1 MKNSISIL
9 LLIGI
14 ILLLNLLSKQFFF
27 RLDMTQDK
35 QYTLSKATK
44 NILESLED
52 PVTVTAYFTENLP
65 PQLLKVRNDFSD
77 MLIEYSAISK
87 GMVNYEF
94 ISPNGDP
101 ELEQAA
107 AQSGIQPVPI
117 QVREKDQIKQ
127 QNIFIGAV
135 IKIGEQQDIIP
146 VIQSGA
152 GMEYALSTGIK
163 KLSVIDKPSVALLQG
178 YGMPPVN
185 ELGQVYQSLSIL
197 YNVEP
202 VDLSAEEGVADR
214 FRAVA
219 LINPKDSLPPAAFA
233 KLDAYLNNGGKL
245 CIAFNTVDGDFSTAQ
260 GTATNTGL
268 EDWLKAR
275 YELEVENSFLID
287 ASCGSV
293 TVQQK
298 QGFFNFQNQV
308 QFPFLPLISTFPEHP
323 INKGVE
329 QVVMVFASPMRYL
342 GDTSAVFTPIATS
355 SPKAGIIQ
363 PPTVFDVSNKKWTAS
378 DFPMSEIIVGGV
390 LEGKSPTGVPYKL
403 VVFSDG
409 DFPVSGEQGRGQGQD
424 NINLMVNS
432 IDWLSDDTGLID
444 LRTKGVATRPIAELE
459 DADRSFWKWFNFFVP
474 LLMVFVYGFYRWQG
488 KRAQRERRRN
498 ESYA

>member
-1 MKNSISIL
+1 MKNAVSIL
-9 LLIGI
+9 LLVGI
-14 ILLLNLLSKQFFF
+14 ILLLNILSKQFFF

-44 NILESLED
+44 NILQSLED
-52 PVTVTAYFTENLP
+52 PVMITAYFTDNLP
-65 PQLLKVRNDFSD
+65 PQLSKVRNDFSD
-77 MLIEYSAISK
+77 MLVEYSTISK
-87 GMVNYEF
+87 GMVDYEF
-94 ISPNGDP
+94 ISPNGD
-101 ELEQAA
+101 EAAEQAA
-107 AQSGIQPVPI
+107 AQSGIQPVMI
-117 QVREKDQIKQ
+117 NVREKDQMKQ
-127 QNIFIGAV
+127 QKAFMGAV
-135 IKIGEQQDIIP
+135 IKIGEQQDVIP
-146 VIQSGA
+146 FIQSGT
-152 GMEYALSTGIK
+152 GMEYSLSTGIK

-178 YGMPPVN
+178 YGMPSVN

-197 YNVEP
+197 YNIEA
-202 VDLSAEEGVADR
+202 VDLSTEESIADR

-219 LINPKDSLPPAAFA
+219 LINPKDSLPPAVFG

-260 GTATNTGL
+260 GTTVNTGL
-268 EDWLKAR
+268 EGWLKNR
-275 YELEVENSFLID
+275 YQVEVENSFLID

-293 TVQQK
+293 TVQQR

-323 INKGVE
+323 INKGVD
-329 QVVMVFASPMRYL
+329 QVVMVFASPIRYL

-363 PPTVFDVSNKKWTAS
+363 PPTVFDVANKKWASS
-378 DFPMSEIIVGGV
+378 DFPMSDLIVGGV
-390 LEGKSPTGVPYKL
+390 LEGKSPAGAPYKL

-409 DFPVSGEQGRGQGQD
+409 DFPVSGEQGRGQGKD

-444 LRTKGVATRPIAELE
+444 LRTKGVTTRPIAELE

-474 LLMVFVYGFYRWQG
+474 LLLVLAYGVYRWQR
-488 KRAQRERRRN
+488 KRAQREQRRS